1 MLFNIFPQIKTER
14 FLLRQIIASDIDN
27 IFKGLSDPAVIKYYG
42 VNYTSIAATQV
53 QMDWYAQLE
62 NSGTG
67 IWWAIVSPANDSF
80 YGAVGLYNLQMQHKK
95 GELGFWLLPEFWG
108 RGIVPQAVS
117 LVCSYAFEQLALH
130 RIEAFVETGN
140 VNSKTVMRKLN
151 FVHEGCMQECEIKD
165 DQFISLDIYAL
176 LHKEQ

>member
-108 RGIVPQAVS
+108 RGI
-117 LVCSYAFEQLALH
+117 
-130 RIEAFVETGN
+130 I
-140 VNSKTVMRKLN
+140 KL
-151 FVHEGCMQECEIKD
+151 
-165 DQFISLDIYAL
+165 
-176 LHKEQ
+176 